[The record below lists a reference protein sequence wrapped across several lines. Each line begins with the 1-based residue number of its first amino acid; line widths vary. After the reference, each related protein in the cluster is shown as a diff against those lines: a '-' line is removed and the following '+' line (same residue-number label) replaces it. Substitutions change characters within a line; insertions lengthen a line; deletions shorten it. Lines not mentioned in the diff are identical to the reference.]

1 MPVTIDGVT
10 LFRISEALDRAGV
23 SRATYFRWV
32 RQGRVYD
39 SRYKDRNGRRL
50 FTSEEVR
57 ELERVAHRLIES
69 PTQLALRMSTDR
81 RGLEN

>member
-1 MPVTIDGVT
+1 MPVSIDGVT
-10 LFRISEALDRAGV
+10 LYRISEALMRAGV

-32 RQGRVYD
+32 RQGRVRD

-50 FTSEEVR
+50 FTPDEVR

-69 PTQLALRMSTDR
+69 PTQLALRISGDR
-81 RGLEN
+81 RGLER

>member
-10 LFRISEALDRAGV
+10 LFRISEALNRAGV

-32 RQGRVYD
+32 RQGRVHD

-50 FTSEEVR
+50 FTAEEVR

-69 PTQLALRMSTDR
+69 PTQLALRMSGDR
-81 RGLEN
+81 RGLER

>member
-1 MPVTIDGVT
+1 MPLTIDGVT

-32 RQGRVYD
+32 RQGRVHD

-50 FTSEEVR
+50 FTAEEVR
-57 ELERVAHRLIES
+57 ELERVAHRLIET
-69 PTQLALRMSTDR
+69 PTQLALRMSDDR
-81 RGLEN
+81 RGLER